1 VGVKPVV
8 VAATG
13 RYQETGMNTVQMQ
26 QPGMIVGILVIIA
39 IVAVAAWLF
48 HRKRQSERLEQRFG
62 PEYDRAVTSL
72 GSQEKAEAE
81 LMAREQRVEKLR
93 IVPLA
98 PAEAQRFAAAWMELQ
113 RRFVDSPKG
122 VLAEADLLV
131 RELMTKRGYPMT
143 DFERRAADISV
154 DHADVVGNYRAAQ
167 AIAARDERGE
177 ADTEQLRQGVVH
189 YRALFEKL
197 LDDGSARSADR
208 ESAERVG
215 TQKVRMQS

>member
-1 VGVKPVV
+1 
-8 VAATG
+8 
-13 RYQETGMNTVQMQ
+13 MNGLHVQD
-26 QPGMIVGILVIIA
+26 PGLIVGIVVIIA

-48 HRKRQSERLEQRFG
+48 HRKQESRRLEQRFG
-62 PEYDRAVTSL
+62 PEYERAVSSL

-81 LMAREQRVEKLR
+81 LAAREQRVRKLA
-93 IVPLA
+93 IVPLP

-131 RELMTKRGYPMT
+131 RELMSKRGYPMA
-143 DFERRAADISV
+143 DFEHRAADISV

-167 AIAARDERGE
+167 AIAARDQRGE

-197 LDDGSARSADR
+197 LDDGSVKSADR
-208 ESAERVG
+208 VPADRVA
-215 TQKVRMQS
+215 TKKVRMQS

>member
-1 VGVKPVV
+1 
-8 VAATG
+8 
-13 RYQETGMNTVQMQ
+13 MNTVQVQ
-26 QPGMIVGILVIIA
+26 DPGLILGIVVIIA

-48 HRKRQSERLEQRFG
+48 HRKQQSRRLAQRFG
-62 PEYDRAVTSL
+62 TEYDRAVSSL

-81 LMAREQRVEKLR
+81 LMAREQRVQKLA

-98 PAEAQRFAAAWMELQ
+98 PAEAHRFAAAWTELQ

-131 RELMTKRGYPMT
+131 RELMTKRGYPMA

-167 AIAARDERGE
+167 AIAARDQRGE

-197 LDDGSARSADR
+197 LDDGSVGAAGH
-208 ESAERVG
+208 AYAHRVEAK
-215 TQKVRMQS
+215 KVRMQS

>member
-1 VGVKPVV
+1 
-8 VAATG
+8 
-13 RYQETGMNTVQMQ
+13 MDTVQMQ
-26 QPGMIVGILVIIA
+26 NPNLIVGLVILVA
-39 IVAVAAWLF
+39 IVAVAAWF
-48 HRKRQSERLEQRFG
+48 FYRKQQSRRLEQRFG
-62 PEYDRAVTSL
+62 PEYDRAVSTL

-81 LMAREQRVEKLR
+81 LKAREQRVEKLT
-93 IVPLA
+93 IVPLP
-98 PAEAQRFAAAWMELQ
+98 PAEAERFSTAWTELQ

-131 RELMTKRGYPMT
+131 RELMTKRGYPMA

-167 AIAARDERGE
+167 AIAARDQRGE

-197 LDDGSARSADR
+197 LESGTPSSAGPRAANGV
-208 ESAERVG
+208 EAK
-215 TQKVRMQS
+215 KVRMQS

>member
-1 VGVKPVV
+1 
-8 VAATG
+8 
-13 RYQETGMNTVQMQ
+13 MDTVQMQ
-26 QPGMIVGILVIIA
+26 NPNLIVGLVILVA
-39 IVAVAAWLF
+39 IVAVAAWF
-48 HRKRQSERLEQRFG
+48 FYRKQQSRRLEQRFG
-62 PEYDRAVTSL
+62 PEYDRAVSTL

-81 LMAREQRVEKLR
+81 LKAREQRVEKLT
-93 IVPLA
+93 IVPLP
-98 PAEAQRFAAAWMELQ
+98 PAEAERFSTAWTELQ

-131 RELMTKRGYPMT
+131 RELMTRRGYPMA

-167 AIAARDERGE
+167 AIAARDQRGE

-197 LDDGSARSADR
+197 LEGGRPASAG
-208 ESAERVG
+208 ERPLNRAG
-215 TQKVRMQS
+215 GKKVRMQS